1 MHFLLGL
8 LRSLSFGSLRSEPH
22 KQYSFT
28 RFCACRMNCCK
39 PISVSLA
46 VKCRQQL
53 INVLHRIT
61 ITPISTEQA
70 QVGAAELTSSVYRSQ
85 NSSVKLETESPTCMY
100 LTSQF
105 PNPRTL
111 FCGCSVATPASEIPI
126 PRPAKPPNRRLK
138 KQFFFYFF
146 LVCEVNKKNTRKEKI
161 LFGLRPAARLLLLYN
176 KWWSI

>member
-1 MHFLLGL
+1 M
-8 LRSLSFGSLRSEPH
+8 
-22 KQYSFT
+22 QT
-28 RFCACRMNCCK
+28 
-39 PISVSLA
+39 
-46 VKCRQQL
+46 QL

-138 KQFFFYFF
+138 KQFFLFF